1 MTIRLFVLI
10 GIGGMIGALAR
21 YSFSIIFAGMDGFP
35 YATLVVNLI
44 GCFLLSYLLNYDKIK
59 QRLSPEIR
67 VALSTGVIGSFT
79 TFSTFA
85 LETIELWS
93 NHGLLALTYMFL
105 SICGGLAFCYIGYKL
120 ANRGQRLDTV

>member
-1 MTIRLFVLI
+1 MNIKLTLLI

-21 YSFSIIFAGMDGFP
+21 YSISITFTGINGFP

-59 QRLSPEIR
+59 QRLSPKIR
-67 VALSTGVIGSFT
+67 VALGTGVIGSFT

-93 NHGLLALTYMFL
+93 NNVLLALTYTLL
-105 SICGGLAFCYIGYKL
+105 SVCGGLAFCYIGYKL
-120 ANRGQRLDTV
+120 ANRG

>member
-1 MTIRLFVLI
+1 MTIRLFLYI
-10 GIGGMIGALAR
+10 GIGGMIGTLAR
-21 YSFSIIFAGMDGFP
+21 YSTSITFSEINGFP

-44 GCFLLSYLLNYDKIK
+44 GCFLLSFILNYDKIK

-67 VALSTGVIGSFT
+67 IALGTGVIGSFT

-85 LETIELWS
+85 LETIELW
-93 NHGLLALTYMFL
+93 NNNMLLALAYALL
-105 SICGGLAFCYIGYKL
+105 SVGGGLAFCYIGYKL

>member
-21 YSFSIIFAGMDGFP
+21 YSISIIFAGMDGFP

-59 QRLSPEIR
+59 LWLSPEIR
-67 VALSTGVIGSFT
+67 IALASGVIGSFT

-85 LETIELWS
+85 LETVELWS
-93 NHGLLALTYMFL
+93 NSVLLALTYMIL
-105 SICGGLAFCYIGYKL
+105 NICGGLAFCYIGYKL
-120 ANRGQRLDTV
+120 A